1 MAQPA
6 PRVITLAQVRRA
18 LRRHQPRTVD
28 APDALPAAVALV
40 LIDGVAPP
48 ASPAPRAGAGLEI
61 LLIRRAERAGDPWS
75 GQIAFPG
82 GRYERGDPDL
92 LATAIRET
100 REETGVDLAH
110 AERLG
115 SLDDLHPRTPTLPP
129 VVVRPFVFALERR
142 PGLVPSA
149 EVERAFWLPLARLG
163 EPGVRREITLTL
175 RGVERTFPAYLVDDE
190 VIWGMTERILTPF
203 IGLATQM

>member
-1 MAQPA
+1 MAQAA

-18 LRRHQPRTVD
+18 VRGHQPRTVD

-40 LIDGVAPP
+40 LLDSVP
-48 ASPAPRAGAGLEI
+48 AGTGLEI

-100 REETGVDLAH
+100 REETGVDLAQ

-115 SLDDLHPRTPTLPP
+115 SLDDLYPRTPTLPP
-129 VVVRPFVFALERR
+129 VVVRPFVFALDRR
-142 PGLVPSA
+142 PGLVPST
-149 EVERAFWLPLARLG
+149 EVEHAFWLPLVRLD

-203 IGLATQM
+203 IGLATQV